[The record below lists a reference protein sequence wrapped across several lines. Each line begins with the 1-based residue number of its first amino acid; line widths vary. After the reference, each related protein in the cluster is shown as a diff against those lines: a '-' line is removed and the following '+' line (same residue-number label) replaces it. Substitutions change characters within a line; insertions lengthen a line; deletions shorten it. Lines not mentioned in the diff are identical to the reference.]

1 MRRNVNCAA
10 QNFSYVF
17 LPGTKICSLVDWQLL
32 VEEHCERENIC
43 CLQLQGVKHLAT
55 LLEAF
60 KENFSKAVVLI
71 NTSDDYNLSSD
82 LTCNLEEIHLPVVLV
97 TRSDG
102 EQILHCLQQ
111 GEMESEA
118 VCARIEADDAE
129 PEMDDV
135 KILSKDFTLHQQNP
149 STVAGAAA
157 TCKTVN
163 MQTILSETITPLAM
177 QHMNVLN
184 DVSFFTLTHV

>member
-1 MRRNVNCAA
+1 MRKKDPSVVKTFPYALFPA
-10 QNFSYVF
+10 
-17 LPGTKICSLVDWQLL
+17 TKKSSLVDWQIL
-32 VEEHCERENIC
+32 VEEDVKGENIRC
-43 CLQLQGVKHLAT
+43 HMLQGHEQLSP
-55 LLEAF
+55 LLEPF

-82 LTCNLEEIHLPVVLV
+82 LTCDLEEIHLPVVLV

-135 KILSKDFTLHQQNP
+135 KILSKDCTIHQQNP